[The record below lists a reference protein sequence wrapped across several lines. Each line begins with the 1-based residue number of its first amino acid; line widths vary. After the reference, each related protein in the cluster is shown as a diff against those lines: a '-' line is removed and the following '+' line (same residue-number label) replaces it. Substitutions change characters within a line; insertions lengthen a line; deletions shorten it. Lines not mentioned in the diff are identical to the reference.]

1 MSSLVALSSILSE
14 EESTE
19 FIQYLRSKNRR
30 SDTKNVALYKLVR
43 KGSTQ
48 NLDIT
53 LYGKA
58 SRNAFHAL
66 SKRLQDSLIDFVAS
80 RSFSGET
87 SEEHQILKLLLAAR
101 IYFEHKKNKIAFRI
115 LQKAEKLAL
124 SFDIYAILN
133 EIYHTKIQYA
143 HLNTN
148 IELNDVITQS
158 RTNLVYFTQEQQLNM
173 AYATIKEQLKESPQR
188 DISTIISEAFSN
200 FDIEVSKAL
209 TYKSLFQLMHLATA
223 AATIQR
229 NYHTISPFMN
239 NLYEVISEKNKLAEK
254 HLFYHIASLHLMA
267 VTYFRNKDFENSMQ
281 FAAKMETEMR
291 KHNQKYYARFEEK
304 LVLIKALN
312 LNYTGSPQKANQVL
326 QELKT
331 PSLDSELTFIMCLF
345 QQEQWSEAN
354 QRLQQLNHSDHW
366 YEKKAGLV
374 WVIKK
379 NIIEVLLWI
388 EMDQLDLVLSRL
400 DSFKKRFTQPLEA
413 MGETRVL
420 TFMKL
425 ISYYY
430 EYPTEVTNQHFKD
443 QVEASF
449 NWIGN
454 EREDIFVMSFY
465 AWLKAKMEQ
474 TSLYETTLALVNH

>member
-1 MSSLVALSSILSE
+1 M
-14 EESTE
+14 
-19 FIQYLRSKNRR
+19 QYLRSKNRR
-30 SDTKNVALYKLVR
+30 GDTKNVALFKLIR

-48 NLDIT
+48 DLDVM
-53 LYGKA
+53 LYGKKA
-58 SRNAFHAL
+58 RNAFHAL
-66 SKRLQDSLIDFVAS
+66 CKRLQDSLIDFVAS

-101 IYFEHKKNKIAFRI
+101 IYFEHRKNKIAFRI
-115 LQKAEKLAL
+115 LQKAETLAL

-143 HLNTN
+143 HLNPN
-148 IELNDVITQS
+148 IQLNEVIARS
-158 RTNLVYFTQEQQLNM
+158 RTNLIYFIQEQQLNM

-188 DISTIISEAFSN
+188 DISKIISDAFSS

-239 NLYEVISEKNKLAEK
+239 NLYEVISGKNIRAEK
-254 HLFYHIASLHLMA
+254 HLYYHIASLHLMA
-267 VTYFRNKDFENSMQ
+267 VTYFRNKDFESSTQ
-281 FAAKMETEMR
+281 FARKMEVEMR
-291 KHNQKYYARFEEK
+291 KQHLKYFGRFEEK
-304 LVLIKALN
+304 HLLIKALN
-312 LNYTGSPQKANQVL
+312 LHYTGSPQEAIYTL
-326 QELKT
+326 QELKAH
-331 PSLDSELTFIMCLF
+331 SLNSELTLIMFLF
-345 QQEQWSEAN
+345 QQEQWSQAN
-354 QRLQQLNHSDHW
+354 QRLQKLNHSDHW

-400 DSFKKRFTQPLEA
+400 ESFKKRFSLPLEK

-425 ISYYY
+425 IAHYY
-430 EYPTEVTNQHFKD
+430 EHPNEVTSKHFKE
-443 QVEASF
+443 QVEESF
-449 NWIGN
+449 EWIGS

-474 TSLYETTLALVNH
+474 GSVYETTLVLVNR